1 MRDLRFALRSLR
13 RSPGFTCA
21 ALAALALGIGS
32 NTAIFSV
39 VNAVLLKPL
48 SYPDPDRIVQFL
60 LKAPSG
66 YGVGASATTFHIW
79 REQTSVFQDVSAYR
93 VGSINLTGG
102 ANPEQIPMAQV
113 SADCFR
119 LFGAPFLQGRG
130 FTAEEDRPNGGRVA
144 VLNYGFWKR
153 RFHGDPHAA
162 GKVILLGGEPYTI
175 VGVLGPGFDF
185 DSDPPPDV
193 WLPFQLDPNS
203 TDQASYFAA
212 AARLKPGVTLAMANA
227 RLALAAAQFR
237 RKFPIVV
244 GVRDGFAV
252 ELLRDRFVEDVR
264 SSLLILTAAVG
275 LGLLIACANVAN
287 LLLVRAGARRREIA
301 IRAAIGAG
309 RARIFRQLLTESL
322 VLSAAG
328 GALGLFLGLAG
339 VQALLAIHPGD
350 IPRIPEHGAAVAM
363 DWRVL
368 LFTVLLSLGTGI
380 IFGLIPALG
389 ASRADLGAALKEG
402 SARSGT
408 GFRQNKSRSLLV
420 AGETAVA
427 VVLLIGAA
435 LLIRSFHNL
444 RSVDPGF
451 EPHDVLTLRM
461 SLANSPFQTT
471 AAAARLVRD
480 AAQDIDALPGVA
492 AAAATSSLPLE
503 GGAGL
508 PFTIFGRPVPSGTSL
523 GRVGW
528 MSISPGYF
536 KVFKIPIVSG
546 RAFTDRDSA
555 GALPVVMINRAMAR
569 RFWPGANPAGAR
581 VLIGQGY
588 GPEFADSPRQV
599 IGVVGDV
606 RDDGLNRDP
615 EPMFY
620 VPIAQVP
627 DGLTALIARVM
638 PIAWAVR
645 TRVEPHSVAPAIER
659 ELIRASGGLPAASV
673 LTMDEIS
680 ARSTARAR
688 FDTLLLSLF
697 GASALLL
704 AAIGIYG
711 SMAYS
716 VEQRRQEI
724 GIRLALGA
732 RPAQVRTMVVF
743 QGLRLAL
750 AGAAAGLAA
759 SFVLARVLAGF
770 LFGVPAHDPAVFLAV
785 PTLLSAVALAAAW
798 MPAVSASRVDPAVA
812 LRSE

>member
-13 RSPGFTCA
+13 KSPGFTCA
-21 ALAALALGIGS
+21 ALAALALGIGA

-66 YGVGASATTFHIW
+66 YGVGASATTFNIW

-119 LFGAPFLQGRG
+119 LFGAPFIQGRA
-130 FTAEEDRPNGGRVA
+130 FTTEEDRPNGGHVA
-144 VLNYGFWKR
+144 VLNYGFWRR
-153 RFHGDPHAA
+153 RFAGDLHIM
-162 GKVILLGGEPYTI
+162 GKVILLGGQPYAI

-203 TDQASYFAA
+203 TDQASYFVA

-227 RLALAAAQFR
+227 QLALAAAQFR

-252 ELLRDRFVEDVR
+252 ELLQDRFVEDVR

-275 LGLLIACANVAN
+275 LVLLIACANVAN

-328 GALGLFLGLAG
+328 GALGLLLGLAG
-339 VQALLAIHPGD
+339 VQALLAINPGD
-350 IPRIPEHGAAVAM
+350 IPRIPEHGATVAM

-368 LFTVLLSLGTGI
+368 LFTVFLSLTTGV

-408 GFRQNKSRSLLV
+408 GFRQYKSRSLLV

-444 RSVDPGF
+444 RLVDPGF
-451 EPHDVLTLRM
+451 DPHDVLTLRM

-471 AAAARLVRD
+471 AAAARLARD
-480 AAQDIDALPGVA
+480 ATQGIEGLPGVA

-508 PFTIFGRPVPSGTSL
+508 PFTILGRPLPSGASL

-528 MSISPGYF
+528 MSVSPGYF
-536 KVFKIPIVSG
+536 KVFKIPIVNG

-555 GALPVVMINRAMAR
+555 GAVPVVIMNRAMAR
-569 RFWPGANPAGAR
+569 RFWPGANPLGDR

-588 GPEFADSPRQV
+588 GPEFADSPRQ
-599 IGVVGDV
+599 IAGVVGDV

-615 EPMFY
+615 EPMLY

-627 DGLTALIARVM
+627 DGLTALIARV
-638 PIAWAVR
+638 IAHRLGRPYAR
-645 TRVEPHSVAPAIER
+645 
-659 ELIRASGGLPAASV
+659 RAAFGGGG
-673 LTMDEIS
+673 D
-680 ARSTARAR
+680 
-688 FDTLLLSLF
+688 
-697 GASALLL
+697 
-704 AAIGIYG
+704 
-711 SMAYS
+711 
-716 VEQRRQEI
+716 
-724 GIRLALGA
+724 
-732 RPAQVRTMVVF
+732 
-743 QGLRLAL
+743 
-750 AGAAAGLAA
+750 
-759 SFVLARVLAGF
+759 
-770 LFGVPAHDPAVFLAV
+770 
-785 PTLLSAVALAAAW
+785 
-798 MPAVSASRVDPAVA
+798 
-812 LRSE
+812 